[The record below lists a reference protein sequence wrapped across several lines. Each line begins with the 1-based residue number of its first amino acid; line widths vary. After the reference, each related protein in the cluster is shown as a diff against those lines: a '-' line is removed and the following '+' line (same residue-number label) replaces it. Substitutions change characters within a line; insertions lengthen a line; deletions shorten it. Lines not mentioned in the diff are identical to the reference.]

1 MLNIILAIGSLL
13 AVITTPLYLFLMNR
27 RLDDKIDD
35 AKGWILEF
43 YAQEKNDL
51 IENLPKIGE
60 KLGLSLLSST
70 KFSDLGKLSGQSRSM
85 KSMEKELITD
95 FVDSKYPGMGGMAA
109 KYLQKYPF
117 LQQFLGNLQQGNGGE
132 QTSRSQGV
140 M

>member
-1 MLNIILAIGSLL
+1 VLNIILAIGSLL

-35 AKGWILEF
+35 AKGWMLEF
-43 YAQEKNDL
+43 YAHEKDDL

-60 KLGLSLLSST
+60 KLGASLLSSM
-70 KFSDLGKLSGQSRSM
+70 KFSGLGQLSGASRTM
-85 KSMEKELITD
+85 KSLEKELLTD
-95 FVDSKYPGMGGMAA
+95 AIDSKYPGMGAMAA

-117 LQQFLGNLQQGNGGE
+117 LQQFLGNLNQGNGGE
-132 QTSRSQGV
+132 QASRSQGV